1 MKDSRMGSYVSLGKE
16 VVEKMTEELSEY
28 GASNGGK
35 VQKPYGFGRITVT
48 CRRWCLKEDR

>member
-1 MKDSRMGSYVSLGKE
+1 MKDSRMGSYVSLRKE
-16 VVEKMTEELSEY
+16 VIEKMAEKLSEY